1 MQTLKK
7 SKFIKTATGLGLL
20 TSLLLLQGCVRM
32 MLPTSETE
40 LVTKSIN
47 GGGSVEVPL
56 DYVQSYANLKQAY
69 GKCVEYRTYNDYL
82 KVEANLDRE
91 NNIGTFYGRPPYGTY
106 IFKTTIT
113 PIDSTSS
120 KLTIYTIRGS
130 LLTDNANQNVLKKR
144 LEQDTLRALGQ
155 DPKCN
160 KG

>member
-7 SKFIKTATGLGLL
+7 SKFIKTATALGLL
-20 TSLLLLQGCVRM
+20 TSVLLLQGCVRM

-40 LVTKSIN
+40 LITKSIN

-69 GKCVEYRTYNDYL
+69 SKCMEYRTYNDYL
-82 KVEANLDRE
+82 NVEANLDRE

-113 PIDSTSS
+113 PIDSNTS
-120 KLTIYTIRGS
+120 KLTLYTIRAR
-130 LLTDNANQNVLKKR
+130 LLTENANQNLLTKR
-144 LEQDTLRALGQ
+144 LEQDKLRALGQ

-160 KG
+160 KD